1 MILLTDNQAFARR
14 CIPQSDNWQACQI
27 SSLTPSLAAL
37 ATELFDCDSI
47 MQTEIDT
54 SGHWNYLFMVNRAR
68 KSQYDLLSS
77 LATSGCDL
85 PDRIVCCAGSGD
97 EFHGFKSRSWEACEG
112 NIHLSAF
119 VRPEKEIP
127 GAAVGFMMAAVI
139 AALQTV
145 ESYDLQGATPAIK
158 WVNDVLIHGSKVGGV
173 LARLQ
178 TQGRVTE
185 SAVVGIGI
193 NIEQSPPVQRDPFVP
208 RVAALSDFTSP
219 SETCSHP
226 DALPRLLEFL
236 EGNLDTLEQGHFT
249 ELLDLYRRHSMIL
262 GRRVIICEDSKEAS
276 SRVLA
281 RGRVESIGPSLEL
294 IIDGIPD
301 PVTKGRLRLE
311 NDV

>member
-1 MILLTDNQAFARR
+1 
-14 CIPQSDNWQACQI
+14 
-27 SSLTPSLAAL
+27 
-37 ATELFDCDSI
+37 

-294 IIDGIPD
+294 FIDGIPD

-311 NDV
+311 NDA